1 MCVQCGCT
9 DKKTTTSLESKTGRP
24 DLPGGGYS
32 GVGGTNKKGK

>member
-9 DKKTTTSLESKTGRP
+9 DKKTASGLEGKTGRP

-32 GVGGTNKKGK
+32 GVGGSTKKGK